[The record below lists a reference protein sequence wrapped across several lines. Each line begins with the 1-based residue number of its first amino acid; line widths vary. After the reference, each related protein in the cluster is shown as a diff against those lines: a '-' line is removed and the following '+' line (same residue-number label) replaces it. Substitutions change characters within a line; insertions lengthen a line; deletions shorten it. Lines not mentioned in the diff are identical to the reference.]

1 LDRQREHVANAA
13 LGLNHARCTGI
24 GLQLALQPQD
34 LDIDAAIENILVN
47 SGGLQQ
53 VFPRQRALRRFEKGQ
68 QQRILAFARR
78 DRRRIGIE
86 QSSATPFELPALES
100 ISASFRITRSCNPFH
115 FLPPQYGTEAGE
127 QFAKAEWFYNIVVRP
142 EFEADDAIDFVETM
156 AGRDDNRNIRVGTN
170 FPTDKFGRSTA
181 RQSGNGTVDQRSS
194 AIDAG
199 PAGIPPRCG
208 RRQFD
213 LDTSLD
219 DEWIVIIGHAR
230 RRIRAAEIPPRCLSE
245 EIGRR
250 SAHDRAEIMDQERLT
265 SKAAGKCARANRE
278 AASGL
283 SRTVMTP
290 SGPRGLIAKVPLWV
304 WVNTSP

>member
-1 LDRQREHVANAA
+1 MIASYGIITGVDNSVTTVIAWRHLLTVFRLVGPAARTRSQRRARSESRAVHWDRP
-13 LGLNHARCTGI
+13 
-24 GLQLALQPQD
+24 QLALQPQD

-53 VFPRQRALRRFEKGQ
+53 VFPRQQPLRRFEKGQ
-68 QQRILAFARR
+68 QQRILAFAQR

-127 QFAKAEWFYNIVVRP
+127 QFPEAEWFYNIVVRP

-181 RQSGNGTVDQRSS
+181 RQSRNGTVDQRSS

-199 PAGIPPRCG
+199 PAGIAPRCG
-208 RRQFD
+208 RRQ
-213 LDTSLD
+213 LIL
-219 DEWIVIIGHAR
+219 
-230 RRIRAAEIPPRCLSE
+230 IP
-245 EIGRR
+245 
-250 SAHDRAEIMDQERLT
+250 
-265 SKAAGKCARANRE
+265 
-278 AASGL
+278 
-283 SRTVMTP
+283 V
-290 SGPRGLIAKVPLWV
+290 
-304 WVNTSP
+304 

>member
-1 LDRQREHVANAA
+1 DLK
-13 LGLNHARCTGI
+13 HARCPGI

-53 VFPRQRALRRFEKGQ
+53 VFPRQQPLRRFEKGQ
-68 QQRILAFARR
+68 QQRILAFAQR

-127 QFAKAEWFYNIVVRP
+127 QFPEAEWFYNIVVHP

-181 RQSGNGTVDQRSS
+181 RQSRNGTVDQRSS

-199 PAGIPPRCG
+199 PAGIAPRCG
-208 RRQFD
+208 RRQLDQKDRIAAMTTTPVEIVKVCHSALGD
-213 LDTSLD
+213 LDGVSLP
-219 DEWIVIIGHAR
+219 EGSH
-230 RRIRAAEIPPRCLSE
+230 
-245 EIGRR
+245 
-250 SAHDRAEIMDQERLT
+250 
-265 SKAAGKCARANRE
+265 AAGGFPTAG
-278 AASGL
+278 ASNQ
-283 SRTVMTP
+283 
-290 SGPRGLIAKVPLWV
+290 A
-304 WVNTSP
+304 SP

>member
-1 LDRQREHVANAA
+1 MDPQREHVANAA

-24 GLQLALQPQD
+24 SLQLALQPQD

-53 VFPRQRALRRFEKGQ
+53 VFPRQQPLRRFEKGQ
-68 QQRILAFARR
+68 QQRILAFAQR

-127 QFAKAEWFYNIVVRP
+127 QFPEAEWFYNIVVRP

-181 RQSGNGTVDQRSS
+181 RRSRNGTVDQRSS

-199 PAGIPPRCG
+199 PAGIAPRCG

-219 DEWIVIIGHAR
+219 DEWIVKKDRIAAMTTTPVEIVKVGH
-230 RRIRAAEIPPRCLSE
+230 
-245 EIGRR
+245 
-250 SAHDRAEIMDQERLT
+250 SALGDLDGVSLPEGSH
-265 SKAAGKCARANRE
+265 AAGGFPTAG
-278 AASGL
+278 ASNQ
-283 SRTVMTP
+283 
-290 SGPRGLIAKVPLWV
+290 A
-304 WVNTSP
+304 SP